1 MWARFAATG
10 SVLEFT
16 KRRRGRRQ
24 GNDPKRVELMDLR
37 MREKSNEEEE
47 DSCISLF
54 SPVFTQE
61 SECLDAASEIKQKAA
76 DWRRSSFLCS
86 D

>member
-1 MWARFAATG
+1 MEKHEQSAAEHSGGGVVMWARFAATG

-47 DSCISLF
+47 DS
-54 SPVFTQE
+54 
-61 SECLDAASEIKQKAA
+61 
-76 DWRRSSFLCS
+76 
-86 D
+86 